1 MLHVNIQQVDGTEWV
16 HTLWPV
22 KFCPKAGANL
32 FSLMSKLQGNKI
44 SSDPWN
50 NIVVNSS
57 KGDIILDHQIKTCNS
72 WVDRV
77 EFLLETVKE
86 FKGVLWGQQVKVF
99 TNYKNLIQEALGLI
113 LTVYVGGGYSL
124 RNLVPK

>member
-1 MLHVNIQQVDGTEWV
+1 MNNDTGLFDVIDINMLIQGSSRNMPTTKKGMLHVNIQQVDGTEWV

-77 EFLLETVKE
+77 EFLLETGE
-86 FKGVLWGQQVKVF
+86 
-99 TNYKNLIQEALGLI
+99 ERA
-113 LTVYVGGGYSL
+113 
-124 RNLVPK
+124 